1 MPARV
6 WTALAGLI
14 AVLLIAVVGLDQ
26 WQSRRGEPSLFGLP
40 WGSLPAPAASAPARA
55 VPRPRDPLPPPPL
68 AAQAPQGSQL
78 SPVSISARPVPI
90 ILDALAARRDVCD
103 PLRGRRRPLT

>member
-26 WQSRRGEPSLFGLP
+26 WQSRRGEPSLFG
-40 WGSLPAPAASAPARA
+40 SADYQNGVVAGD
-55 VPRPRDPLPPPPL
+55 RPDD
-68 AAQAPQGSQL
+68 
-78 SPVSISARPVPI
+78 VRPV
-90 ILDALAARRDVCD
+90 
-103 PLRGRRRPLT
+103 GRIDRLGYGLGA

>member
-26 WQSRRGEPSLFGLP
+26 WQSRRGEASLFGLP
-40 WGSLPAPAASAPARA
+40 WWSSPAPATPSRVPAA
-55 VPRPRDPLPPPPL
+55 PRPRDPLPAPPAPP
-68 AAQAPQGSQL
+68 AQVSAPRVET
-78 SPVSISARPVPI
+78 PSATSACVRV
-90 ILDALAARRDVCD
+90 VCTIVIRYSMSD
-103 PLRGRRRPLT
+103 SFT